1 MPLASEIKRSAASD
15 VLSVS
20 ESAVNSPRLPDRQN
34 ARNQVAR
41 VFARLELSPAE
52 EPESILEGLIDLRRD
67 GPLALRIEVLRRRV
81 LGHDQRRSQL
91 LGLCP
96 AAPRQ
101 KLPLP
106 PIARLAK
113 VGVIRVGV
121 ARQRPRPKRF
131 MTRPISDPIACR
143 GPISCCCAVACR
155 CAIAR
160 DRPVTVFVL
169 HTSLANWLL
178 HHLAERDR
186 LVNEQS
192 HRPAQRLKRRRLS
205 LRDLRRV
212 MRLRHATSGCH
223 AQLYPVAEGPEDQ
236 FCWTGRPTIQP

>member
-1 MPLASEIKRSAASD
+1 M
-15 VLSVS
+15 
-20 ESAVNSPRLPDRQN
+20 
-34 ARNQVAR
+34 
-41 VFARLELSPAE
+41 
-52 EPESILEGLIDLRRD
+52 LEGLIDLRRD
-67 GPLALRIEVLRRRV
+67 GPLALRIEILRRRV

-91 LGLCP
+91 VGLSP

-106 PIARLAK
+106 PISRLAK
-113 VGVIRVGV
+113 VGVIRVGA
-121 ARQRPRPKRF
+121 ARQRPRPERF
-131 MTRPISDPIACR
+131 IARPVPDPLDCR
-143 GPISCCCAVACR
+143 GPIACCSPLACR
-155 CAIAR
+155 RPVAR
-160 DRPVTVFVL
+160 DRPVSVSVFVL

-178 HHLAERDR
+178 HRLAERDR
-186 LVNEQS
+186 LINEQS

-205 LRDLRRV
+205 LRNLRRV